1 MNLKDKLPMPV
12 GAQYITGKEWR
23 NNSRT
28 NEEMEPKQKNQTYKK
43 KKTKKKKQ
51 TNKQLWCDC
60 QWKQSSML

>member
-12 GAQYITGKEWR
+12 GAQYITGKEWG

-28 NEEMEPKQKNQTYKK
+28 NEEMEPKQKNQTYQKK
-43 KKTKKKKQ
+43 KKP
-51 TNKQLWCDC
+51 NKQLWCDC